1 MVFMNARKRNKTLT
15 YVIVAFVSVGLL
27 MSVSLYWTGG
37 SSYSGSTGT
46 GSSTE
51 NVANTDFES
60 AMNLISQGKSKEA
73 GEKFAAAISGY
84 EEALKSTP
92 NNYVVMGDLAT
103 SYFYTGNTD
112 KAIEIVKKSLA
123 IRPDFSQARLNYAIY
138 LQEGK
143 KNTVAAIQELEK
155 IGKNDTNY
163 SRAQEFI
170 SRFKASGLPPQTGV
184 KLPPKQ

>member
-73 GEKFAAAISGY
+73 GEKFVVAISGY

-103 SYFYTGNTD
+103 SYYYTGNTD